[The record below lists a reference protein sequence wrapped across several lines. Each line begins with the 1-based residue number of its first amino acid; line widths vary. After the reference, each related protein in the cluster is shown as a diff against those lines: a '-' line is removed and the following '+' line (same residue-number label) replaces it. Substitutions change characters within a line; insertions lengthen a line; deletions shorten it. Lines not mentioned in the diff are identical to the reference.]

1 MVKGET
7 HVAAIILAAGYSSR
21 MGGAF
26 KPLLKLGEYT
36 VLERAITSHREAGIE
51 DIQVVVGYRA
61 NDVIEAVKHT
71 GVRFVRNRNFN
82 KGMFSSIHAGVA
94 TLSHEVQAFFIMPGD
109 IPLIDPATIQAIRN
123 CHERNSYGIT
133 YPFYK
138 GKKGHPPLISSR
150 YISEIMAFPAPDNLQ
165 EILKCHE
172 AESYGVE
179 VDDEAVLLDIDTVND
194 YLRLQSYQKREHI
207 PNQEQCMKLLEEA
220 KVEESVRDHCC
231 MVAAVAC
238 QLVRL
243 LNNAG
248 AGLNMKLVRSAALL
262 HDIRRNEKDH
272 ALTGAMFLR
281 TCGYARVAEIVA
293 AHMDIESADGAF
305 PTETEIVYLADK
317 LVMGQHCVPLKARF
331 AVALERHKGD
341 EKARVPI
348 LRRQEQAEK
357 INKKVER
364 IIGCTLEEILPMYL
378 GDQAKENQRE
388 A

>member
-1 MVKGET
+1 
-7 HVAAIILAAGYSSR
+7 
-21 MGGAF
+21 
-26 KPLLKLGEYT
+26 
-36 VLERAITSHREAGIE
+36 
-51 DIQVVVGYRA
+51 
-61 NDVIEAVKHT
+61 
-71 GVRFVRNRNFN
+71 
-82 KGMFSSIHAGVA
+82 MFSSIHAGVA

-194 YLRLQSYQKREHI
+194 YLRLQSYQEREHI

-364 IIGCTLEEILPMYL
+364 IIGCTLEEIPQMILT
-378 GDQAKENQRE
+378 DQAKENLRE

>member
-36 VLERAITSHREAGIE
+36 VLERAVTSHREAGIE

-194 YLRLQSYQKREHI
+194 YLRLQSYQEREHI

-281 TCGYARVAEIVA
+281 TCGYAQVAEIVA
-293 AHMDIESADGAF
+293 AHMDMKSTEGEFSTES
-305 PTETEIVYLADK
+305 EVVYLADK
-317 LVMGQHCVPLKARF
+317 LVMGQRCVPLKERF
-331 AVALERHKGD
+331 SAALARHKGD
-341 EKARVPI
+341 ENALISI

-357 INKKVER
+357 IKGKVER
-364 IIGCTLEEILPMYL
+364 IIGCTLEALPPVNMADL
-378 GDQAKENQRE
+378 ENYRE